1 MHRSLWLFALA
12 CAVARAGAQQPDAVA
27 SRPVADSVATNARRT
42 PNVSAVVDLLADLSP
57 QGSTQSDGTRI
68 GVRQLEVALQAA
80 LDAHVS
86 GDVFVELRGHRVSIT
101 EAYLAATAL
110 PLGMHARLGRFL
122 MPVGALNTTHRHDLH
137 TVEYPYVVQKMM
149 SDAGLGGTGLAVSR
163 VFAPFG
169 FTQELIV
176 AWVDRFGDPVDSLK
190 APEQVNRYV
199 DGMGYSARL
208 RNAWAVSRAVSMEL
222 GASAMTGDRP
232 TSTGF
237 TDAAGRNAVNARQTL
252 AGTDFTWRWT
262 APEPA
267 RHRSLLVQAE
277 WMWQLNDKG
286 WLVNPGAAGA
296 PVIRDYDGGYV
307 YARWQL
313 GRRVFAGGRW
323 DSVRDPA
330 APAARLTAGSTVLEW
345 YPSEFSK
352 FLATWERRRTAARA
366 GEDRI
371 LLQASFA
378 IGSHRWP
385 SPPPD

>member
-1 MHRSLWLFALA
+1 MHRSLWLYALA
-12 CAVARAGAQQPDAVA
+12 CVVARAGAQQPSGGVPRAA
-27 SRPVADSVATNARRT
+27 ADSVAAKAHPT
-42 PNVSAVVDLLADLSP
+42 PDVSAVVDLVGDLSP
-57 QGSTQSDGTRI
+57 QGSTQGDGTRI
-68 GVRQLEVALQAA
+68 AVRQLEVALQAA
-80 LDAHVS
+80 LDAHLR
-86 GDVFVELRGHRVSIT
+86 GDVFVELRDHRVSIN
-101 EAYLAATAL
+101 EAYLTATAL
-110 PLGMHARLGRFL
+110 PWGVHARLGRFL

-137 TVEYPYVVQKMM
+137 TVEYPYVVQKLM
-149 SDAGLGGTGLAVSR
+149 SDAGLGGTGLTVSR

-176 AWVDRFGDPVDSLK
+176 AWEDRFGEPVDSLK

-208 RNAWAVSRAVSMEL
+208 RNTWTLSRASNMEL
-222 GASAMTGDRP
+222 AASAMTGNRP

-237 TDAAGRNAVNARQTL
+237 TDAAGLNAVNARQTL

-313 GRRVFAGGRW
+313 ARRVFAGGRW

-345 YPSEFSK
+345 YPNEFSK
-352 FLATWERRRTAARA
+352 FLATWEHRRTAARA

-385 SPPPD
+385 SPASD